1 MRVGRIWAQIRAIA
15 KRSLALLFVVA
26 CSTSVGAELRPGT
39 SAEFKAELPDE
50 LRTLAGR
57 GQLSPVTHALV
68 TIAVPA
74 NFEAGREW
82 PVLVVNAYFA
92 GAHLNRGLL
101 QAYSETALAAGWIA
115 IAADPAPE
123 VPREQDEVPLRYAL
137 DKAALGA
144 LEAVWPRARKA
155 PLAFGGF
162 SAGAMYSGWLAAAFA
177 KEGRNIIG
185 MYLAGIP
192 QNTVL
197 DAARELNLLNE
208 PYRRVPIFLQSG
220 ETDEIATMA
229 DHRRLQDE
237 LRRAGFQNVRI
248 EYFPGPHT
256 VNPRPLRAALDW
268 FVEIETQSVPSR

>member
-1 MRVGRIWAQIRAIA
+1 
-15 KRSLALLFVVA
+15 
-26 CSTSVGAELRPGT
+26 
-39 SAEFKAELPDE
+39 
-50 LRTLAGR
+50 
-57 GQLSPVTHALV
+57 
-68 TIAVPA
+68 
-74 NFEAGREW
+74 
-82 PVLVVNAYFA
+82 
-92 GAHLNRGLL
+92 
-101 QAYSETALAAGWIA
+101 
-115 IAADPAPE
+115 
-123 VPREQDEVPLRYAL
+123 
-137 DKAALGA
+137 
-144 LEAVWPRARKA
+144 
-155 PLAFGGF
+155 
-162 SAGAMYSGWLAAAFA
+162 MYSGWLAAAFA